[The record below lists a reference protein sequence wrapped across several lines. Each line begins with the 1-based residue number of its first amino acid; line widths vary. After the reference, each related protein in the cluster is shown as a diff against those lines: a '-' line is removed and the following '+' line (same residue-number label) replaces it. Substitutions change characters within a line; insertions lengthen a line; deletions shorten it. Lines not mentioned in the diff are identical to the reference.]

1 MQEIAVVGGGPAGLT
16 AALYAARAGHSVTV
30 FEREAAGGQILYS
43 PLVENYPGLPKMS
56 GVQFAE
62 ALTAQVEELGVET
75 VSADVEKIE
84 RDQNGGW
91 LVRTDDGSVSCR
103 AVILAVG
110 SRHRRLGLPGEEELT
125 GAGISY
131 CAVCDGPFYKGRHVI
146 VVGGGNTAL
155 QDAVLLSGI
164 CSRVTLV
171 HRRKQLRGEARLA
184 EQVRSLENVELL
196 LGYTPEALLRENGMF
211 SGVRLK
217 NTETGQEQTLP
228 GDGMFIAVGQIPGT
242 APFAGLADFDEAG
255 WFAVGEDC
263 RSSLPGIFVAGDCR
277 AKGVRQ
283 LTTAVGD
290 GAAAGVAAV
299 EYLEEHR

>member
-62 ALTAQVEELGVET
+62 ALTAQV
-75 VSADVEKIE
+75 
-84 RDQNGGW
+84 
-91 LVRTDDGSVSCR
+91 
-103 AVILAVG
+103 
-110 SRHRRLGLPGEEELT
+110 EELT

-196 LGYTPEALLRENGMF
+196 LGYTPEALLQENGMF